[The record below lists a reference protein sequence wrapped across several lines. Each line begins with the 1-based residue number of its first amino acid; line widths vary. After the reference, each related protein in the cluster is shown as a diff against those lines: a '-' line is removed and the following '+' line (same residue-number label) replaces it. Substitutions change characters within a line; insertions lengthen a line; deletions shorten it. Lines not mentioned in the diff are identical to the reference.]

1 MLLTNSSECGI
12 IATLNDAQGLLLDQ
26 LEEIVAT
33 RRLAAAR
40 AQHQQRQL
48 QQLQLHQ
55 HQRSLQIRFGEH
67 QVRGQAFKMPAAR

>member
-1 MLLTNSSECGI
+1 M
-12 IATLNDAQGLLLDQ
+12 LNDAQGLLLDQ

-48 QQLQLHQ
+48 QQLQHHL
-55 HQRSLQIRFGEH
+55 HQRSPKIRFGEH
-67 QVRGQAFKMPAAR
+67 PVRGQVFKMPVAR